1 MTTTFIKIVFGL
13 VIITP
18 PIVCFIIARANNRN
32 QWRWFLYGLVFGIF
46 AIIYLIFYTKEGG
59 QDKIRPS
66 VMALLCIFMI
76 LMLFS
81 LYETFFGLVL
91 K

>member
-13 VIITP
+13 VIIIP
-18 PIVCFIIARANNRN
+18 PIICFIIARTNNRN

-46 AIIYLIFYTKEGG
+46 AIIYLIFYTKEGE
-59 QDKIRPS
+59 QDKIQPR
-66 VMALLCIFMI
+66 VMALLCILMI

-81 LYETFFGLVL
+81 LYETLFGLVL